1 MKYALAVF
9 LLWPAVAQAAES
21 VPLSVADCQRLVRH
35 QPRGDVEYK
44 PSVDVHGKAVVPA
57 DLGGGYQMNLPETI
71 DIQIGIDLADRLALR
86 DSRKGQGNNGQRNN
100 GQNANGKGVTRKV
113 MPFSGTAPLGM
124 LSIRGND
131 LYWNDERL
139 APQDEALL
147 ASACT
152 QGLNKAGIPL
162 PTEKPMPPK

>member
-9 LLWPAVAQAAES
+9 LLWPAAAQAAES

-35 QPRGDVEYK
+35 QPRADVEYK
-44 PSVDVHGKAVVPA
+44 PGVDVHGKAVVPA
-57 DLGGGYQMNLPETI
+57 DLGGGYQMQLPETI

-86 DSRKGQGNNGQRNN
+86 DSRRAQGNKRSNPRGQGVQ
-100 GQNANGKGVTRKV
+100 RKV

-124 LSIRGND
+124 LSVRGND
-131 LYWNDERL
+131 LYWNDEPL

-162 PTEKPMPPK
+162 PTEKPTPPK